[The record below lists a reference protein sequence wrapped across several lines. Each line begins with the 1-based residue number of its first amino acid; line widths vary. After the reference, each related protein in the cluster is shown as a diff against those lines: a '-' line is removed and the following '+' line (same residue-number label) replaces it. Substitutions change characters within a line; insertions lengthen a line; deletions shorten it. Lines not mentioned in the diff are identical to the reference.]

1 MNFEPKTRQRRSTR
15 LRNYDYSQPGAYF
28 LTLCVWDR
36 GSLFGEIV
44 DGAMRPNAI
53 GHIVAE
59 EWVRTATIRSEI
71 ELDAWVVMPNHLH
84 GILVISDPGMS
95 VNIRTGSSQHIVGA
109 TGGRPSQ
116 CTGEPLKCTGEPLKC
131 TGEPLKCTGERPL
144 APTHRSPV
152 AASMRPRSL
161 GAAVA
166 GFKSASTRRI
176 NEWRRTPGEKV
187 WLRNYWERVIR
198 DDAERWHIQEYIRS
212 NPARWLQDKLNP
224 SAP

>member
-116 CTGEPLKCTGEPLKC
+116 CTGEPLKCR
-131 TGEPLKCTGERPL
+131 GERPL

-152 AASMRPRSL
+152 AASMRPRPL

-187 WLRNYWERVIR
+187 WLRNYWERVVR

>member
-1 MNFEPKTRQRRSTR
+1 MNFDPKTQQRRSLR

-36 GSLFGEIV
+36 GSLFGEII
-44 DGAMRPNAI
+44 DGAMRLNAI

-109 TGGRPSQ
+109 TGGRPS
-116 CTGEPLKCTGEPLKC
+116 KC

-161 GAAVA
+161 GAVVA

-187 WLRNYWERVIR
+187 WLRNYWERVVR

-212 NPARWLQDKLNP
+212 NPARWLQDRLNP